1 MPERTYT
8 QEEVAAIF
16 ARAAERQRPA
26 STRDTSTGLTLAEV
40 EQAGLEAGL
49 DPTIIRAAAA
59 ELGTQR
65 RFPPR
70 PKVAVAERWI
80 EVPIEPGAWEDIVAS
95 LRHRFGATTNWWGKD
110 TAALGQAQEWTHTAV
125 SGTST
130 TVTLSPREGR
140 TLLRVVQE
148 EAGLEDERRMGGL
161 MAAFIGL
168 LPAMLAGTV
177 VAETLALG
185 DVAGVAAVALVLLVA
200 VAFGGPGLAG
210 RIRNG
215 RERQAERVQQ
225 VADDLV
231 GQIEG
236 VRSRM
241 AAGNPAGPSIPQLD
255 LSALDS
261 EVAEPPAQPERRRTR
276 S

>member
-16 ARAAERQRPA
+16 AKAAERQHPA

-49 DPTIIRAAAA
+49 DPAAIRAAAA
-59 ELGTQR
+59 ELGAQR

-80 EVPIEPGAWEDIVAS
+80 DAPIEAGAWEDVVAS
-95 LRHRFGATTNWWGKD
+95 LRHRFGTNTNWWGKD
-110 TAALGQAQEWTHTAV
+110 TAALGHAQEWTHTAA

-148 EAGLEDERRMGGL
+148 EAGLEDERQMGWL
-161 MAAFIGL
+161 VAAFIGL
-168 LPAMLAGTV
+168 LPSMLAGAI
-177 VAETLALG
+177 VAETLGLG
-185 DVAGVAAVALVLLVA
+185 DFAGVAAVALVLLAA
-200 VAFGGPGLAG
+200 VAFGGPRLAG
-210 RIRNG
+210 RIRKG
-215 RERQAERVQQ
+215 REQQAARVQQ

-236 VRSRM
+236 ARLTMV
-241 AAGNPAGPSIPQLD
+241 AVNPAEPSIPHLD
-255 LSALDS
+255 LSALGS
-261 EVAEPPAQPERRRTR
+261 EVAEPPIQSERRRAR